1 MYVIFYKHY
10 VILFHYNKNVGMVSV
25 IVVDDDPD
33 SVKIMS
39 QYLKI
44 KDVKVIGEASGGK
57 EAVELYKELKPDVIV
72 TDMKMPEYDGVYV
85 INEIKKFD
93 PDAKIIV
100 VTAYQEYKFDRDA
113 VFATLIKP
121 YKIEDLMNQ
130 IKATQK

>member
-1 MYVIFYKHY
+1 MIK
-10 VILFHYNKNVGMVSV
+10 V
-25 IVVDDDPD
+25 IVVDDDED
-33 SVKIMS
+33 SLQLIS

-44 KDVKVIGEASGGK
+44 KEINVIGEASGGK

-100 VTAYQEYKFDRDA
+100 VTAYQKYKFDRDA

-121 YKIEDLMNQ
+121 YDVDKLIAKIKQSDNLL
-130 IKATQK
+130 I